1 MTTTVKLSYVNGN
14 KALAVKLEGN
24 SVGELGPGRS
34 IEVSLHSG
42 QQLTVDETGE
52 FFGHSK
58 PEVQQ
63 PQATVDEAT
72 SDASAFEGR
81 RDLPPGAGED
91 GSNVPDTRVE

>member
-52 FFGHSK
+52 FFGSTAQTG
-58 PEVQQ
+58 QQ
-63 PQATVDEAT
+63 ANATVDRGNT
-72 SDASAFEGR
+72 DAGEYEGR
-81 RDLPPGAGED
+81 DDLPPGAGNP
-91 GSNVPDTRVE
+91 GASVPDERVE

>member
-1 MTTTVKLSYVNGN
+1 MTTRVKLAYVHGN
-14 KALAVKLEGN
+14 KALAVLLDGR

-34 IEVSLHSG
+34 IEVDIHSN

-52 FFGHSK
+52 FFGHQK
-58 PEVQQ
+58 QEVQQ

-72 SDASAFEGR
+72 TDASAFEGR
-81 RDLPPGAGED
+81 RDLPPGAGEP